1 MDFSIF
7 VSVNAEKAN
16 ALLQY
21 NLVQTLTKL
30 FRLLEFCLAMILLS
44 WIFNQLPFA
53 VKISGEYFRRLA
65 GIIASPIFVFL
76 LSNGII
82 ATLIAKSGRFPGV
95 NYGADNADTQLH
107 EELIKN
113 TDSNRNCPKPF
124 LSQNPNVLLP
134 HAATAT
140 ATASETIKKVEEVV
154 FQEKHIIISE
164 ENTFISTREKEN
176 EDHDPEVDM
185 YADPDSDSENLKIRR
200 TMSEKMGRKNYVK
213 EKRQLRRSE
222 TEKLGRKNY
231 VKEKRQLRR
240 SETEK
245 LGSEEEILFRREDE
259 LNDEE
264 FHRAIEEFI
273 ARHLRFRRQESMSV
287 VAQNQSSNIA
297 EIEKRC

>member
-7 VSVNAEKAN
+7 DSVNAEKAN
-16 ALLQY
+16 AILKY
-21 NLVQTLTKL
+21 NLVQTLKKL
-30 FRLLEFCLAMILLS
+30 FRLLEFCVAIILLS
-44 WIFNQLPFA
+44 WIFNKLPFA
-53 VKISGEYFRRLA
+53 IKISGEYVRRLA
-65 GIIASPIFVFL
+65 GVIASPIFVFL

-82 ATLIAKSGRFPGV
+82 ATLIAKSGRFSGV

-113 TDSNRNCPKPF
+113 TDNNRNCPKPF
-124 LSQNPNVLLP
+124 LSQNPNVLLS
-134 HAATAT
+134 HAATETATAT
-140 ATASETIKKVEEVV
+140 ATETIKKVEEVV

-176 EDHDPEVDM
+176 EDHDPEADM
-185 YADPDSDSENLKIRR
+185 YADPDSYCENLKIRR
-200 TMSEKMGRKNYVK
+200 TMSEEMGRN
-213 EKRQLRRSE
+213 
-222 TEKLGRKNY
+222 NY

-245 LGSEEEILFRREDE
+245 LGSGEERLFRREDE

-287 VAQNQSSNIA
+287 VVENQSSNIA
-297 EIEKRC
+297 EIEKQ

>member
-16 ALLQY
+16 ALLKY
-21 NLVQTLTKL
+21 NHVQTLTKL

-113 TDSNRNCPKPF
+113 TDNNRNCPKPF

-140 ATASETIKKVEEVV
+140 ATATASETIKKVEQVV

-176 EDHDPEVDM
+176 EDHDPEADM

-200 TMSEKMGRKNYVK
+200 TMSEKMR
-213 EKRQLRRSE
+213 
-222 TEKLGRKNY
+222 RKNY

-287 VAQNQSSNIA
+287 VAQNQSSNIG
-297 EIEKRC
+297 EIEKQC

>member
-16 ALLQY
+16 ALLKY
-21 NLVQTLTKL
+21 NHVQTLTNC
-30 FRLLEFCLAMILLS
+30 FVYWNS
-44 WIFNQLPFA
+44 
-53 VKISGEYFRRLA
+53 ISGEYFRRLA

-113 TDSNRNCPKPF
+113 TDNNRNCPKPF

-140 ATASETIKKVEEVV
+140 ATATATASETIKKVEQVV

-176 EDHDPEVDM
+176 EDHDPEADM

-200 TMSEKMGRKNYVK
+200 TMSEKMR
-213 EKRQLRRSE
+213 
-222 TEKLGRKNY
+222 RKNY

-287 VAQNQSSNIA
+287 VAQNQSSNMA
-297 EIEKRC
+297 EIEKQC

>member
-16 ALLQY
+16 ALLKY

-113 TDSNRNCPKPF
+113 TDNNRNCPKPF

-134 HAATAT
+134 HA

-176 EDHDPEVDM
+176 EDHDPEADM
-185 YADPDSDSENLKIRR
+185 YADPDSDGENLKIRR
-200 TMSEKMGRKNYVK
+200 TMSEEM
-213 EKRQLRRSE
+213 
-222 TEKLGRKNY
+222 GRKNY

-287 VAQNQSSNIA
+287 VVQNHSSNIA
-297 EIEKRC
+297 EIEKQC

>member
-7 VSVNAEKAN
+7 LSVNAEKAN
-16 ALLQY
+16 ALLKY

-113 TDSNRNCPKPF
+113 TDNNRNCPKPF
-124 LSQNPNVLLP
+124 LSQNRNVLLP

-176 EDHDPEVDM
+176 EDHDPEADM

-200 TMSEKMGRKNYVK
+200 TMSEEMGRK
-213 EKRQLRRSE
+213 S
-222 TEKLGRKNY
+222 Y

-287 VAQNQSSNIA
+287 VVQNQSSNIA
-297 EIEKRC
+297 EIEKQ

>member
-16 ALLQY
+16 ALLKY

-113 TDSNRNCPKPF
+113 TDNNRNCPKPF

-176 EDHDPEVDM
+176 EDHDPEADM
-185 YADPDSDSENLKIRR
+185 YADPDSDGENLKIRR
-200 TMSEKMGRKNYVK
+200 TMSE
-213 EKRQLRRSE
+213 E
-222 TEKLGRKNY
+222 TGRKNY

-245 LGSEEEILFRREDE
+245 LGSEEEILSRREDE

-287 VAQNQSSNIA
+287 VVQNQSSNIA
-297 EIEKRC
+297 EIEKQC

>member
-16 ALLQY
+16 ALLKY

-113 TDSNRNCPKPF
+113 TDNNRNCPKPF

-176 EDHDPEVDM
+176 EDHDPEADM
-185 YADPDSDSENLKIRR
+185 YADPDSDGENLKIRR
-200 TMSEKMGRKNYVK
+200 TMSE
-213 EKRQLRRSE
+213 E
-222 TEKLGRKNY
+222 TGRKNY

-287 VAQNQSSNIA
+287 VVQNQSSNIA
-297 EIEKRC
+297 EIEKQC

>member
-16 ALLQY
+16 ALLKY

-113 TDSNRNCPKPF
+113 TDNNRNCPKPF

-176 EDHDPEVDM
+176 EDHDPEADL

-200 TMSEKMGRKNYVK
+200 TMSEKM
-213 EKRQLRRSE
+213 
-222 TEKLGRKNY
+222 GRKNY

-287 VAQNQSSNIA
+287 VAQNQSSNMA
-297 EIEKRC
+297 EIEKQC

>member
-16 ALLQY
+16 ALLKY
-21 NLVQTLTKL
+21 NIVQTLTKL

-113 TDSNRNCPKPF
+113 NDNNRNCPKPF
-124 LSQNPNVLLP
+124 LSQNPNVLLS
-134 HAATAT
+134 HAATETAT
-140 ATASETIKKVEEVV
+140 ATETIKKVEEVV
-154 FQEKHIIISE
+154 FQEKHIIFSE

-176 EDHDPEVDM
+176 EDHDPEADM
-185 YADPDSDSENLKIRR
+185 YADPDSDCENLKIRR
-200 TMSEKMGRKNYVK
+200 TMSEEMGRNNYVK
-213 EKRQLRRSE
+213 EKRQLRR
-222 TEKLGRKNY
+222 L
-231 VKEKRQLRR
+231 
-240 SETEK
+240 ETEK
-245 LGSEEEILFRREDE
+245 LGSGEERLFRREDE

-287 VAQNQSSNIA
+287 VQNQSSNIA
-297 EIEKRC
+297 EIEKQR